1 MNQSYKDNVPRLGF
15 RRAKKAETE
24 YKNKMNTKDKTI
36 NEAHSEPLQQCS
48 VSRSYFH
55 EISQEEVDKLI
66 SDKRNVGYIMEN
78 YKQPDWC
85 NYPEA
90 LSMTMGCW
98 SLCDLKKD
106 GLRTKISKD
115 FCKGCDE
122 YSL

>member
-1 MNQSYKDNVPRLGF
+1 M
-15 RRAKKAETE
+15 E
-24 YKNKMNTKDKTI
+24 NKQKSS

-55 EISQEEVDKLI
+55 EISQDEVDKLI
-66 SDKRNVGYIMEN
+66 SDKRSIGYVIAN

-90 LSMTMGCW
+90 LSTTMGCW

-106 GLRTKISKD
+106 GLRTKISKE
-115 FCKGCDE
+115 FCKDCDCFGNCG
-122 YSL
+122 

>member
-1 MNQSYKDNVPRLGF
+1 
-15 RRAKKAETE
+15 
-24 YKNKMNTKDKTI
+24 MNTNNKSS
-36 NEAHSEPLQQCS
+36 NEVHSEPLQQCN
-48 VSRSYFH
+48 VRRSYFH

-66 SDKRNVGYIMEN
+66 ADKRSVGYVMEN

-106 GLRTKISKD
+106 GLRTKISKE
-115 FCKGCDE
+115 FCKGCDCFGNCG
-122 YSL
+122 